1 MPFRKPAGVAQMRSA
16 YKSMAI
22 SAAFLGCLCGH
33 ASQSRADFDAGAAL
47 AMCTKVSKAG
57 ELSAEQRKVVINV
70 CMGAE
75 QRNAQML
82 EHKRKFVPSAMY
94 ARCVATSGSYSDASD
109 CIDRAVLDL
118 PRGSV
123 QGIWRLQNSP
133 KGERIFW
140 YIEECNSARVEDRGG
155 DCVSEAPAP
164 RKLEKARK

>member
-1 MPFRKPAGVAQMRSA
+1 
-16 YKSMAI
+16 
-22 SAAFLGCLCGH
+22 
-33 ASQSRADFDAGAAL
+33 
-47 AMCTKVSKAG
+47 
-57 ELSAEQRKVVINV
+57 
-70 CMGAE
+70 MGME
-75 QRNAQML
+75 QRNARML

-164 RKLEKARK
+164 RKLEKAKK

>member
-1 MPFRKPAGVAQMRSA
+1 MRSA

-22 SAAFLGCLCGH
+22 SAALFGGLCGH
-33 ASQSRADFDAGAAL
+33 ASQSRADFNVGAAL
-47 AMCTKVSKAG
+47 AMCTKVSEAS
-57 ELSAEQRKVVINV
+57 ELSAELRKAAINI
-70 CMGAE
+70 CMGKE

-140 YIEECNSARVEDRGG
+140 YFEECNSARVSEDLGG
-155 DCVSEAPAP
+155 DCVGEAPAP
-164 RKLEKARK
+164 RKLEKAKK